1 MTRDTLLGQAFD
13 AVTVL
18 FCELLEQERH
28 ARPDREETAELV
40 AERVVSV
47 NHTFSQF
54 DRLLDDHLVYKVFSD
69 KSLVREYRTGKKFN
83 RVSETIE
90 AKYMLGNLQF
100 QGCSLQQ
107 KVIIHHSSELY
118 FLKI

>member
-54 DRLLDDHLVYKVFSD
+54 DRLLDDHLVYKVAPD
-69 KSLVREYRTGKKFN
+69 KSLVKEYRTGKKNQSNINNYRGKIYWVICSFK
-83 RVSETIE
+83 VA
-90 AKYMLGNLQF
+90 AKSN
-100 QGCSLQQ
+100 
-107 KVIIHHSSELY
+107 HSSEL
-118 FLKI
+118 FCF